1 VSDSATYHWQ
11 AAYVSAILEIDDTRI
26 CSRIYEAIAAIERR
40 RLTSVNSDEDLA
52 LRDAEAGLQILISET
67 TAKYV

>member
-1 VSDSATYHWQ
+1 MSDSATYHWQ
-11 AAYVSAILEIDDTRI
+11 AAYVPAILENDDSRI

-52 LRDAEAGLQILISET
+52 LTQAEAGLQILISET
-67 TAKYV
+67 TGKYV